1 MSDLLK
7 KNLTC
12 FLLLW
17 TNLAH
22 ISPLKCVGLEQ
33 VSWSKVNV
41 IVDVLWNSFPGVLLW
56 HWSYLAYL
64 AHASHN
70 QSVVVIDCAVTWNLG
85 PRPKIKVITD
95 FCNIIVQRILSF
107 LLAISVIFFPPLQ
120 LSDCWTNEVKIF
132 FFKIIVL
139 SKSMVFYECFYLNRD
154 LWDDYHL
161 TGV

>member
-1 MSDLLK
+1 MRIYIFFTFGPAWLIFHPWNAWRWNK
-7 KNLTC
+7 
-12 FLLLW
+12 
-17 TNLAH
+17 
-22 ISPLKCVGLEQ
+22 
-33 VSWSKVNV
+33 KVNV
-41 IVDVLWNSFPGVLLW
+41 IVDVLWNSFTGVLLW
-56 HWSYLAYL
+56 HWPYLAYL

-70 QSVVVIDCAVTWNLG
+70 QSVAVIDCAVTWNLG

>member
-1 MSDLLK
+1 MNKSWHAYIYILH
-7 KNLTC
+7 
-12 FLLLW
+12 LW
-17 TNLAH
+17 TSLAH
-22 ISPLKCVGLEQ
+22 ISPLKCLALEQ